1 MKRIFFGIILITQIV
16 TSQNILNGKILSKD
30 NNEPIS
36 YVNIGIIN
44 KDVGTV
50 SDENGD
56 FELILVLGNEYYV
69 NETNEKD
76 SILISSIGFKSQKFT
91 VLELQKKLKETK
103 KIYLETDTI
112 FLNEVVISS
121 YKNLKEE
128 IIGKTHKSKTEAVFK
143 DCPLGYE
150 MGTKIKIGKS
160 PTIVKSF
167 NTYIIKNNLGF
178 KKFRLNFYS
187 IKKGKPSTKLF
198 NKDIIFEIP
207 LKEGDFKLD
216 LEEYDIILKEDCIVT
231 IETLDNDKNGDT
243 LNEISFSAKLLGGSI
258 YYRKTSQGKWKKTKM
273 ASIGFNLNVLQ

>member
-1 MKRIFFGIILITQIV
+1 MKRIFFGIILLTQIV
-16 TSQNILNGKILSKD
+16 TSQNILNGKIINKD
-30 NNEPIS
+30 SNEPIP
-36 YVNIGIIN
+36 YVNIGIVN
-44 KDVGTV
+44 KDIGTV

-76 SILISSIGFKSQKFT
+76 SILISSIGFKSQKFA
-91 VLELQKKLKETK
+91 VFDLQRKLKEIK
-103 KIYLETDTI
+103 NIYLETDTI
-112 FLNEVVISS
+112 ILNEVVISS

-128 IIGKTHKSKTEAVFK
+128 VIGKTYKSNIEAAFK

-198 NKDIIFEIP
+198 NKDIIFEVP
-207 LKEGDFKLD
+207 LKEGDFNLD

-243 LNEISFSAKLLGGSI
+243 LNEISFSAKLLGGSL
-258 YYRKTSQGKWKKTKM
+258 YFRKTSQGKWKKTKM

>member
-1 MKRIFFGIILITQIV
+1 MKRIFFVIILLTQIV
-16 TSQNILNGKILSKD
+16 SSQNILNGKIISKD
-30 NNEPIS
+30 SNEPIP
-36 YVNIGIIN
+36 YVNIGIVN
-44 KDVGTV
+44 KDIGTV

-76 SILISSIGFKSQKFT
+76 SILISSIGFKSQKFA
-91 VLELQKKLKETK
+91 VFDLQRKLKETK
-103 KIYLETDTI
+103 NIYLETDTI
-112 FLNEVVISS
+112 ILNEVVVSS

-128 IIGKTHKSKTEAVFK
+128 VIGKTYKSKTEAVFK

-187 IKKGKPSTKLF
+187 IKKGKPSSKLI
-198 NKDIIFEIP
+198 NKDIIFEIS

-231 IETLDNDKNGDT
+231 IETLDNDKNGDI
-243 LNEISFSAKLLGGSI
+243 LNEISFSAKLLSGSM

-273 ASIGFNLNVLQ
+273 ASMGFNLNVLQ